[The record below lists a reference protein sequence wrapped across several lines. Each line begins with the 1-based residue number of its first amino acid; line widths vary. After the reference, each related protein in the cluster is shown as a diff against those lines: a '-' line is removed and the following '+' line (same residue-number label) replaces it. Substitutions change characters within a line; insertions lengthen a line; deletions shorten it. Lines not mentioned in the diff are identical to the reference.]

1 MAVIDTQAKM
11 VPYLGIITI
20 LGQSGLLLNPS
31 P

>member
-1 MAVIDTQAKM
+1 MLAVGKQAKR
-11 VPYLGIITI
+11 VQHIGITAI